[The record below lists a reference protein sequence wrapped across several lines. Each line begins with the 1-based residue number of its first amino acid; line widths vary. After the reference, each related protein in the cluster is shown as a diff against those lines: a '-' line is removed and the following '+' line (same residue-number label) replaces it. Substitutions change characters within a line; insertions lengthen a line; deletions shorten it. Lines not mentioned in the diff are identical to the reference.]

1 MDTPE
6 RGTQVAITT
15 LFLQL
20 KQPVLVIDL
29 IRPECPLLNSAA
41 CQLLGNNADDMTAY
55 ADWYPVLQPLLCDQS
70 RSDTQVLPFGHRV
83 LSCERSL
90 IEDQGEQVLVV
101 FLSEPFT
108 ESGTVS
114 ALSDV
119 LDGLGAYVYC
129 KDRDSRYT
137 YVNREVCELFG
148 MEPAQILG
156 CDDSCFFDEATMQ
169 KLVENS
175 DSQVINRGDVLRVEE
190 VNFIPEFN
198 EFRTYLTVKK
208 PLIDSAGHIT
218 GLFGISTDITAQK
231 QIQQQLYDSERKLS
245 TVLDNVGACIFIK
258 DCDCRFTYINRKTEQ
273 VFGATA
279 DAVLGL
285 TVLDLLG
292 PEAGQALYQ
301 TDLQVFASGK
311 PVEVLES
318 FDTPGGTM
326 YFRTEKIP
334 ISNAQGEIDGYIGLA
349 MDMTEQ
355 VMLERQLMDA
365 NQALQL
371 RVDEVTHLK
380 DELHQQAI
388 RDPLTQLYNR
398 RYLDSQQPVLF
409 SQASVRKELAVILID
424 VDHFKRVNDQLGHQ
438 VGDEVLQLLARTLE
452 EGCRR
457 SDVVC
462 RYGGEEFLVVLPATR
477 ISDACIRAEQ
487 LRRRFEQVAQ
497 RQLPDDFN
505 CTISL
510 GVASYPDHGQTFD
523 AVLSAS
529 DKALYAAK
537 LAGRNQVRLSGLSGR
552 TSMI

>member
-1 MDTPE
+1 M
-6 RGTQVAITT
+6 AIAT

-29 IRPECPLLNSAA
+29 AQPERPLLNPAA
-41 CQLLGNNADDMTAY
+41 CELLDISCDDFRASDY
-55 ADWYPVLQPLLCDQS
+55 WKQGWQPLLCDQNQP
-70 RSDTQVLPFGHRV
+70 DTQVLQFGHV
-83 LSCERSL
+83 MLACERSL
-90 IEDQGEQVLVV
+90 ITDQAEQALVV
-101 FLSEPFT
+101 LLSEPVAET
-108 ESGTVS
+108 GDVP
-114 ALSDV
+114 ALSHV

-137 YVNREVCELFG
+137 YVNREVCELFS
-148 MEPAQILG
+148 MTPAQILG
-156 CDDSCFFDEATMQ
+156 CDDRCFFDEATTQ
-169 KLVENS
+169 KLVEDS
-175 DSQVINRGDVLRVEE
+175 DRQVIECGEVVRTEE
-190 VNFIPEFN
+190 VNYIPEFG

-208 PLIDSAGHIT
+208 PLLNTAGST
-218 GLFGISTDITAQK
+218 VGLFGISTDITAQK

-273 VFGATA
+273 VFGTA
-279 DAVLGL
+279 ADSVLGL

-292 PEAGQALYQ
+292 PEEGQALYQ
-301 TDLQVFASGK
+301 TDLQVFAAGK
-311 PVEVLES
+311 RVEVLES
-318 FDTPGGTM
+318 FDTPAGTM

-334 ISNAQGEIDGYIGLA
+334 ICNADGEVDGYIGLA

-355 VMLERQLMDA
+355 VMLERQLIDA
-365 NQALQL
+365 NQTLQQ
-371 RVDEVTHLK
+371 RVDEVTQLK

-398 RYLDSQQPVLF
+398 RYLDSQQPDLIA
-409 SQASVRKELAVILID
+409 QASACKELAVILID
-424 VDHFKRVNDQLGHQ
+424 VDHFKQVNDQLGHQ
-438 VGDEVLQLLARTLE
+438 VGDEVLQLLARTLN

-462 RYGGEEFLVVLPATR
+462 RYGGEEFLVVLPATG
-477 ISDACIRAEQ
+477 ISDACVRAEQ
-487 LRRRFEQVAQ
+487 LRRSFAQVVRQ
-497 RQLPDDFN
+497 QLPGDVT

-510 GVASYPDHGQTFD
+510 GIASYPGHGQTFD

-537 LAGRNQVRLSGLSGR
+537 TAGRNQVLVYEPPSPARSV
-552 TSMI
+552 